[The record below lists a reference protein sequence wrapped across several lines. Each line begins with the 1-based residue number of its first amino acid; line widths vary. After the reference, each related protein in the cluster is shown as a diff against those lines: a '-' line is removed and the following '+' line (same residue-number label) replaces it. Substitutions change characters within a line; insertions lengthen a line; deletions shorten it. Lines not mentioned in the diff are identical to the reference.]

1 MTSTADARGSLIG
14 LAARLTEAQD
24 RETYAALV
32 SYFDSLPP
40 GDELFRLAQLL
51 GLLSLLGQ
59 RVPEAAAQLLA
70 ELREQTKAAGNY
82 HAQVDGRL
90 ARLPQEIAQGV
101 DAGAIAKAMSE
112 SFRQQLVATGLQ
124 ETAAIL
130 NLAAKEIK
138 PLATN
143 IASALKPV
151 TQEYKGISATIS
163 AELGKLT
170 AASRHVQEHNARL
183 ILQERSNVWVW
194 QGLLALVLF
203 LVGGLCG
210 IVLEKRQTT
219 DILGGIV
226 TQIEQIQTPSA
237 PLVPPAKGHSN
248 KAQSR

>member
-1 MTSTADARGSLIG
+1 VNSTVDPRGSLIS

-40 GDELFRLAQLL
+40 GDELFRLAKLL

-59 RVPEAAAQLLA
+59 RLPEAAAQLLA
-70 ELREQTKAAGNY
+70 ELREQTKAAGHY
-82 HAQVDGRL
+82 HAQLDGRL

-101 DAGAIAKAMSE
+101 DTGAIAKAMSE
-112 SFRQQLVATGLQ
+112 SFRQQLAVTGLQ

-143 IASALKPV
+143 IASALKRV
-151 TQEYKGISATIS
+151 TQEYKGISGIIS

-219 DILGGIV
+219 DILSGIV
-226 TQIEQIQTPSA
+226 TQIEQIQTPPA
-237 PLVPPAKGHSN
+237 PSVPPGKGHSN
-248 KAQSR
+248 KAQSH

>member
-1 MTSTADARGSLIG
+1 VTSTADARGSLIG
-14 LAARLTEAQD
+14 LGARLTEAQD

-82 HAQVDGRL
+82 HAQVDGWL

-101 DAGAIAKAMSE
+101 DVGSIAKAMSE

-130 NLAAKEIK
+130 KVAAKEIK

-170 AASRHVQEHNARL
+170 AASRHVQEHNAQL

-219 DILGGIV
+219 DILSGIV
-226 TQIEQIQTPSA
+226 TQIEQIQTPPA
-237 PLVPPAKGHSN
+237 PSVPPGKGHSN
-248 KAQSR
+248 KAQSH

>member
-1 MTSTADARGSLIG
+1 VTATPDTLAS
-14 LAARLTEAQD
+14 LAARLTEPQD

-40 GDELFRLAQLL
+40 GDELFRLVQLL

-59 RVPEAAAQLLA
+59 RVPEALTEFLA
-70 ELREQTKAAGNY
+70 ELRDQTKAVGDY

-101 DAGAIAKAMSE
+101 DADAIAKAMSE
-112 SFRQQLVATGLQ
+112 SFRQQLAATGLQ
-124 ETAAIL
+124 DTAALL
-130 NLAAKEIK
+130 NLSAKEIK
-138 PLATN
+138 TLAAN
-143 IASALKPV
+143 IATALKPV

-170 AASRHVQEHNARL
+170 AASRQMQEHNARL
-183 ILQERSNVWVW
+183 IVQERSNAWLW

-210 IVLEKRQTT
+210 ILLEKRQTT
-219 DILGGIV
+219 DVLSNV
-226 TQIEQIQTPSA
+226 VAQIERIQTPPA
-237 PLVPPAKGHSN
+237 PMVPPNVHSR
-248 KAQSR
+248 KAP

>member
-1 MTSTADARGSLIG
+1 VTSAANAYGNLIG
-14 LAARLTEAQD
+14 LASRLTEAQD

-40 GDELFRLAQLL
+40 GDELFRLAKLL

-59 RVPEAAAQLLA
+59 RLPEAAAQLLA
-70 ELREQTKAAGNY
+70 ELREQTKAAGHY
-82 HAQVDGRL
+82 HAQLDGRL

-101 DAGAIAKAMSE
+101 DTGAIAKAMSE
-112 SFRQQLVATGLQ
+112 SFRQQLAVTGLQ

-143 IASALKPV
+143 IASALKRV
-151 TQEYKGISATIS
+151 TQEYKGISGIIS

-194 QGLLALVLF
+194 QGLLALVLL

-219 DILGGIV
+219 DILSGIV
-226 TQIEQIQTPSA
+226 TQIEQIQTPPA
-237 PLVPPAKGHSN
+237 PSVPPGKGHSN
-248 KAQSR
+248 KAQSH

>member
-1 MTSTADARGSLIG
+1 MNSTADPRGSLIS

-40 GDELFRLAQLL
+40 GDELFRLAKLL

-59 RVPEAAAQLLA
+59 RLPEAAAQLLA
-70 ELREQTKAAGNY
+70 ELREQTKAAGHY
-82 HAQVDGRL
+82 HAQLDGRL

-101 DAGAIAKAMSE
+101 DTGAIAKAMSE
-112 SFRQQLVATGLQ
+112 SFRQQLAVTGLQ

-143 IASALKPV
+143 IASALKRV
-151 TQEYKGISATIS
+151 TQEYKGISGIIS

-219 DILGGIV
+219 DILSGIV
-226 TQIEQIQTPSA
+226 TQIEQIQTPPA
-237 PLVPPAKGHSN
+237 PSVPPGKGHSN
-248 KAQSR
+248 KAQSH

>member
-1 MTSTADARGSLIG
+1 VTSTADARGSLSG

-59 RVPEAAAQLLA
+59 RVPEAAAELLA
-70 ELREQTKAAGNY
+70 ELREQTEAAGDY

-112 SFRQQLVATGLQ
+112 SFRQQLAATGLQ
-124 ETAAIL
+124 ETATLL
-130 NLAAKEIK
+130 NLSAKEIK
-138 PLATN
+138 TLAAN

-151 TQEYKGISATIS
+151 TQEYKGVSS

-170 AASRHVQEHNARL
+170 AASRQLQEHNARL
-183 ILQERSNVWVW
+183 IVQERANALVR

-219 DILGGIV
+219 DVLSAFGS
-226 TQIEQIQTPSA
+226 QIEQIQTSPA
-237 PLVPPAKGHSN
+237 PLVPPAKRRRCIP
-248 KAQSR
+248 ARP